1 MFGPTFS
8 ISCIP
13 KHLWFNCYEPWVLR
27 MTSRLHSAKT
37 LEEGM
42 NQVGYGDVN
51 SRKRDLEAKIA
62 DA

>member
-1 MFGPTFS
+1 VP
-8 ISCIP
+8 
-13 KHLWFNCYEPWVLR
+13 R

-42 NQVGYGDVN
+42 NQVGYGDAQ
-51 SRKRDLEAKIA
+51 SRKRELEAKIA